1 MNIVDESR
9 FRPFGCG
16 SAAPIGSVAD
26 VAIAARLA
34 AYKRNVAGQYQSIPP
49 DEIQKK
55 IPPGVHIV
63 SPKIDGEQWF
73 IYSDGGG
80 DALLLSPTG
89 RAVTGIP
96 LTDEAA
102 RIISGQRILVAG
114 ELFANGKPDR
124 PRVHD
129 VAAALGGGADADAGR
144 LKFAPFDL
152 LQDGNEDAGRLQF
165 AWRAERL
172 RELFGN
178 TERLRPV
185 DFRQADGAD
194 TVAALFDEWVT
205 RGGAEGIVVRC
216 ADGRIL
222 KIKPEITI
230 DAAVIGFSESGGGC
244 IGRLLL
250 ALMRPDGK
258 FQLIGSVGTGFTDE
272 ERVSFHRVLSGDLV
286 PAAYRKATP
295 EGTLYRFVR
304 PRIVVE
310 VKCNDL
316 LTHRSD
322 SSAIRRMALNY
333 SDEKSWTP
341 IRNVP
346 AVSMINAVFVRIRE
360 DKSVEPVAVRFSQI
374 TDIVPVVNPDNAT
387 AEVSLPAPLI
397 ARREVYLKTTGD
409 RTIIRKLIVWK
420 TNRETAD
427 PLWPPFVAFF
437 TDFAPGRKEPLK
449 TDLRVA
455 SSLETI
461 QPHVDE
467 WLTANVKRGWELVSD
482 VVTQPVSEGARENAR
497 PEDVSVDTIMT
508 ESATCP
514 RESTGFAST
523 EILGEQIEKDHCIT
537 PDIKTDTAAQKQ
549 QWLIGISFP
558 RSSSANFAV
567 ALRRAKTLAQFGNLE
582 AETDDKGRQARF
594 TLTIDSAI
602 VENTVKIENLVRIV
616 TKWRST
622 EISINSEPVS
632 LFEFDSFLEE
642 MSNLRR
648 CLHRHGGKQAQSGG
662 NTCGT
667 DSPLGCRRL
676 RIEPNQ
682 KFLKFLNH
690 SDMPWFAV
698 GAFDGKIVRIDKQAL
713 RAQAEN
719 TRNERVAVCPLFDRD
734 AVIRQI
740 GKLPDVLDPAK
751 DKRWVTVYSRDTG
764 KPVWALPRKYTF
776 LPHDLMFAPRE
787 DSANSL
793 VRSVLSGEHPKKD
806 VAPPRRIPSVRF
818 SDVRGQDAA
827 VEAVRDCVELPLRHA
842 ALFERV
848 GIRGGGGILLYGPP
862 GNGKT
867 LLAKAV
873 AGETN
878 AHIETVSGPE
888 ILSKWVGESERALRA
903 VFERARQHAPS
914 VVLFD
919 EIDAIAPARD
929 AADAIHQK
937 ILVSQLLVLLDGLEA
952 RGRVFVIATTNRP
965 GDIDPALKRP
975 GRLDRLVYV
984 GPPDDAG
991 RAAIFEKYISTMR
1004 VSAAVSPAE
1013 LAAATPGFSGAQI
1026 EYACREAGLLCIK
1039 EALRTGAPLESV
1051 EILPLHFNEAIGAIR
1066 QPSEM
1071 QSIGIA
1077 TAAAHV
1083 SFLNGS
1089 LSGKTHIDHQKRRC
1103 DII

>member
-16 SAAPIGSVAD
+16 RAAPIGSIAD
-26 VAIAARLA
+26 AALDARLS
-34 AYKRNVAGQYQSIPP
+34 AYKRNVAGQYQSVPP
-49 DEIQKK
+49 DEIHRKV
-55 IPPGVHIV
+55 PPGVHIV

-73 IYSDGGG
+73 VYSDGGG
-80 DALLLSPTG
+80 STMLLSPTG
-89 RAVTGIP
+89 RAITGIP

-102 RIISGQRILVAG
+102 RIIGGRRILVAG
-114 ELFANGKPDR
+114 ELFANGKPGR

-129 VAAALGGGADADAGR
+129 VVAALGGGTDADVER

-152 LQDGNEDAGRLQF
+152 LQNGNEDACRLPFQGRVEL
-165 AWRAERL
+165 L
-172 RELFGN
+172 RGLFSGSVC
-178 TERLRPV
+178 LRPV
-185 DFRQADGAD
+185 DFRRADGAD
-194 TVAALFDEWVT
+194 AVAALFDEWVT

-230 DAAVIGFSESGGGC
+230 DAAIVGFSETGC
-244 IGRLLL
+244 GIGRLLL

-272 ERVSFHRVLSGDLV
+272 ERAAFHRALSGDPV

-295 EGTLYRFVR
+295 EGALYRFVR

-322 SSAIRRMALNY
+322 GSAIRRMALNY
-333 SDEKSWTP
+333 SDEKGWTP

-346 AVSMINAVFVRIRE
+346 SVSMINAVFLRIRE
-360 DKSVEPVAVRFSQI
+360 DKTVEPVAIRFSQV
-374 TDIVPVVNPDNAT
+374 TDIAPVEDTGTDTVAGPM
-387 AEVSLPAPLI
+387 PAPLI
-397 ARREVYLKTTGD
+397 VRREVYSKTTGD
-409 RTIIRKLIVWK
+409 RRLIRKLVVWK

-427 PLWPPFVAFF
+427 PLWPQYIAFF

-449 TDLRVA
+449 TELRVA

-467 WLTANVKRGWELVSD
+467 WLAANIKCGWELVSD
-482 VVTQPVSEGARENAR
+482 AIVQPVSKVDVKNAR
-497 PEDVSVDTIMT
+497 LANFPVDTI
-508 ESATCP
+508 ENDSAASPSETA
-514 RESTGFAST
+514 EFASP
-523 EILGEQIEKDHCIT
+523 EILGDQIEKDRGGL
-537 PDIKTDTAAQKQ
+537 PGEIKLDASGTKQK
-549 QWLIGISFP
+549 WAIGVAFP
-558 RSSSANFAV
+558 HSSSANFAV
-567 ALRRAKTLAQFGNLE
+567 ALRRAKTLALFGNLE
-582 AETDDKGRQARF
+582 SETDDKGRQARF

-602 VENTVKIENLVRIV
+602 VENAVKIENLVRV
-616 TKWRST
+616 VSKWRCT
-622 EISINSEPVS
+622 ELSINGEPVS

-642 MSNLRR
+642 ISNLRR
-648 CLHRHGGKQAQSGG
+648 CLRRHGGRQAHSGG
-662 NTCGT
+662 LMCVT

-698 GAFDGKIVRIDKQAL
+698 GAFDGKTVRIDKQAL
-713 RAQAEN
+713 RAQVNN
-719 TRNERVAVCPLFDRD
+719 TKNERLELCPLFDRD
-734 AVIRQI
+734 VVIRHI
-740 GKLPDVLDPAK
+740 EKLPDALDPSK
-751 DKRWVTVYSRDTG
+751 DKRWVIVYSRDTG
-764 KPVWALPRKYTF
+764 KPVWALPRKHSF

-787 DSANSL
+787 KPEHNIVSPIL
-793 VRSVLSGEHPKKD
+793 LGENAKKD
-806 VAPPRRIPSVRF
+806 APPRRRIPSVRF
-818 SDVRGQDAA
+818 SDVRGQNAA

-848 GIRGGGGILLYGPP
+848 GVRGGGGILLYGPP

-873 AGETN
+873 AGETS
-878 AHIETVSGPE
+878 AHIEIVSGPE
-888 ILSKWVGESERALRA
+888 ILSKWAGESERALRA

-914 VVLFD
+914 VILFD

-929 AADAIHQK
+929 AADAVHQK

-965 GDIDPALKRP
+965 NDIDPALKRP

-984 GPPDDAG
+984 GPPDAAG
-991 RAAIFEKYISTMR
+991 RTAIFERYILTMR
-1004 VSAAVSPAE
+1004 VSAAIRPAE

-1039 EALRTGAPLESV
+1039 EALRTGAPFESV
-1051 EILPLHFNEAIGAIR
+1051 EILPLHFNEAISAIR
-1066 QPSEM
+1066 QPPET
-1071 QSIGIA
+1071 QFQGT
-1077 TAAAHV
+1077 TAALV
-1083 SFLNGS
+1083 SFLNCT
-1089 LSGKTHIDHQKRRC
+1089 LSGKTHADLQKRRC
-1103 DII
+1103 DIL

>member
-9 FRPFGCG
+9 FRPFGRG
-16 SAAPIGSVAD
+16 RATPIGSVAD
-26 VAIAARLA
+26 AALAARLA
-34 AYKRNVAGQYQSIPP
+34 AYKRNVAGQYQSVPP
-49 DEIQKK
+49 DEIHTKV
-55 IPPGVHIV
+55 PPGVYIV

-73 IYSDGGG
+73 VYSDGGG
-80 DALLLSPTG
+80 EAALLSPTG
-89 RAVTGIP
+89 RAITGIP

-102 RIISGQRILVAG
+102 CLFGRRRILVAG
-114 ELFANGKPDR
+114 ELFANGKPGR

-129 VAAALGGGADADAGR
+129 VIAALGGGAGANAGH

-152 LQDGNEDAGRLQF
+152 LQDGNEDNGRLPFARRAGRLC
-165 AWRAERL
+165 
-172 RELFGN
+172 ELFGE
-178 TERLRPV
+178 TDRLRPV

-194 TVAALFDEWVT
+194 AIAALFDEWIT

-230 DAAVIGFSESGGGC
+230 DAAVVGFSETGGGR

-272 ERVSFHRVLSGDLV
+272 ERADFHRALSSDLV

-295 EGTLYRFVR
+295 EGALYRFVR

-322 SSAIRRMALNY
+322 GAAIRRMALNY
-333 SDEKSWTP
+333 SNENGWTP

-346 AVSMINAVFVRIRE
+346 AVSMINAVFMRIRE
-360 DKSVEPVAVRFSQI
+360 DKTVEPVAVRFSQV
-374 TDIVPVVNPDNAT
+374 TDIAPVEEADTDAT
-387 AEVSLPAPLI
+387 AKPMAAPLI
-397 ARREVYLKTTGD
+397 MRREVYSKTTGD
-409 RTIIRKLIVWK
+409 RTLIRKLVVWK

-427 PLWPPFVAFF
+427 PLWLPYTAFF

-455 SSLETI
+455 SLLETI

-467 WLTANVKRGWELVSD
+467 WLAANIKRGWNLITDVITQLVSEEHLKND
-482 VVTQPVSEGARENAR
+482 SALNCTADIAYANEN
-497 PEDVSVDTIMT
+497 
-508 ESATCP
+508 ESAASPPETAK
-514 RESTGFAST
+514 FALPENGSERT
-523 EILGEQIEKDHCIT
+523 EQDQGEQSGETK
-537 PDIKTDTAAQKQ
+537 PDTSTTKQK
-549 QWLIGISFP
+549 WTIGVAFP
-558 RSSSANFAV
+558 HSSSANFAV
-567 ALRRAKTLAQFGNLE
+567 AFRRAKTLSQFGNLE
-582 AETDDKGRQARF
+582 TETDDKGRQARL

-602 VENTVKIENLVRIV
+602 VENAVKIENLVRIV
-616 TKWRST
+616 SKWRST
-622 EISINSEPVS
+622 ELSINGEPVS

-642 MSNLRR
+642 ISNLRR
-648 CLHRHGGKQAQSGG
+648 CLRRHGGKQAQSGG
-662 NTCGT
+662 HTCGT
-667 DSPLGCRRL
+667 DSPLGCRRF

-682 KFLKFLNH
+682 KILKFLNH
-690 SDMPWFAV
+690 GDMPWFAV
-698 GAFDGKIVRIDKQAL
+698 GTFDGKTVRIDKQAL

-719 TRNERVAVCPLFDRD
+719 TRNERLSLCPLFGRD
-734 AVIRQI
+734 GVLRHIE
-740 GKLPDVLDPAK
+740 KLPDALDPEK
-751 DKRWVTVYSRDTG
+751 DRRWVTIFSRDTG

-776 LPHDLMFAPRE
+776 LPHDLMIAPRE
-787 DSANSL
+787 RPMHNL
-793 VRSVLSGEHPKKD
+793 VNPILSEEQPKKD
-806 VAPPRRIPSVRF
+806 APPRRRIPSVRF
-818 SDVRGQDAA
+818 SDVCGQNAA

-848 GIRGGGGILLYGPP
+848 GVRGGGGILLYGPP

-873 AGETN
+873 AGETS
-878 AHIETVSGPE
+878 AHIEIVSGPE
-888 ILSKWVGESERALRA
+888 ILSKWVGESERALRSI
-903 VFERARQHAPS
+903 FERARRHAPS
-914 VVLFD
+914 VILFD

-929 AADAIHQK
+929 AADAVHQK

-975 GRLDRLVYV
+975 GRLDHLVYV
-984 GPPDDAG
+984 GPPDAAG

-1004 VSAAVSPAE
+1004 VSAAVNPAD

-1026 EYACREAGLLCIK
+1026 EYTCREAGLLCIK
-1039 EALRTGAPLESV
+1039 QALRIGAPPESV
-1051 EILPLHFNEAIGAIR
+1051 EILPRHFSDAVRSIN
-1066 QPSEM
+1066 
-1071 QSIGIA
+1071 QSFGKINRAVTG
-1077 TAAAHV
+1077 V
-1083 SFLNGS
+1083 QSV
-1089 LSGKTHIDHQKRRC
+1089 LSCGN
-1103 DII
+1103 